1 MIVLYLILY
10 CLLLLA
16 FSAYRTNKSV
26 HHFQQNGYNNEKYL
40 KWLKASPLAQ
50 KTDYE
55 NVLSVSLLLML
66 ASVGFTLL
74 NPIGTAL
81 CFLLALVFLYLS
93 FFMYQFRSKNDHVK
107 LKLVYTNR
115 VKRLL
120 VTLGLMHLISFGLA
134 IGLIVAYLTFP
145 AVIGAVLIMQ
155 LTITNLPLLITAANS
170 INRPLELHINNG
182 FIKDAQRILKANKH
196 LTVIGITGS
205 YGKTSVKNVL
215 AAMLS
220 QKYAT
225 LMTPESYNTPMG
237 VVKTIRGSLKPYHEM
252 FICEMG
258 AYVNGE
264 IKEICDIVHPD
275 MSVITCIGTQHLDT
289 FKTQENIISTKAEIF
304 GGTKSGGT
312 VFINLYDQY
321 IRNLKLQ
328 DDVEKITFG
337 EPGSYCYVLD
347 SKITGKGTT
356 LTIASESHG
365 TFDITTKL
373 LGRHNIENIVLC
385 VAIALRLGVSPEQIN
400 RSLYDIQPVKHRL
413 SYHTTD
419 AGYTII
425 DDAFNSNPIGSKN
438 AVEVLQIFEGNK
450 KIIMT
455 PGMIGLGDRQDEL
468 NEKFGEYIGKGVDYA
483 VLVGDKQTAAI
494 QKGIRATGFP
504 EDRLIVVNSTKQA
517 FDYVYSI
524 IGPGDV
530 LLIEND
536 LPDIFNE

>member
-10 CLLLLA
+10 SLLLLA

-40 KWLKASPLAQ
+40 KWLKNSPLAQ

-66 ASVGFTLL
+66 AAVALVFL
-74 NPIGTAL
+74 NPILTAL
-81 CFLLALVFLYLS
+81 SFLLALVFLYLS

-120 VTLGLMHLISFGLA
+120 VTLCAMHLVSFGTAL
-134 IGLIVAYLTFP
+134 GLIAIHMTLP
-145 AVIGAVLIMQ
+145 AVIGAILIMQ

-237 VVKTIRGSLKPYHEM
+237 VVKTVRGSLKPYHEM

-304 GGTKSGGT
+304 GGTKPGGT

-321 IRNLKLQ
+321 IRNLKLS
-328 DDVEKITFG
+328 DDVEKIAFG

-425 DDAFNSNPIGSKN
+425 DDAFNSNPIGSKKCGGGASN
-438 AVEVLQIFEGNK
+438 FRRQQK
-450 KIIMT
+450 K
-455 PGMIGLGDRQDEL
+455 
-468 NEKFGEYIGKGVDYA
+468 
-483 VLVGDKQTAAI
+483 
-494 QKGIRATGFP
+494 
-504 EDRLIVVNSTKQA
+504 S
-517 FDYVYSI
+517 S
-524 IGPGDV
+524 
-530 LLIEND
+530 
-536 LPDIFNE
+536 